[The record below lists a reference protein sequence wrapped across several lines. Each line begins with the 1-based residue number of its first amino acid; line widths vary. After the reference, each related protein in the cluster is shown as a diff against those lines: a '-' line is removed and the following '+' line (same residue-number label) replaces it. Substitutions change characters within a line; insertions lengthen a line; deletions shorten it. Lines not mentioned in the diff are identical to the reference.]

1 MTIGKLPSEKDT
13 IALLSTICN
22 VLYGCCVWFGFMFLR
37 RDYMLLGTLLT
48 LYIGPAIILVLMGTI
63 GVTLVAFAV
72 YPVTS
77 VFVIWFFF
85 FLTSQ
90 MAQALGMYLGL
101 DSDND
106 GDVDFLDLLHWM
118 ASTRVG
124 RFLGMPVLYKMLN
137 RLSCDPFHEIHKRLD
152 RINERIAELSP
163 YNSPTHQKPTSQT
176 SNNSPTNHK
185 PTSQT
190 SNISPTKHKSTSQA
204 LKSV

>member
-1 MTIGKLPSEKDT
+1 MVRLHVSAERLHAVGHAANSVYWPCHYLGADGNNRSDACGLCCLSRHIGL
-13 IALLSTICN
+13 C
-22 VLYGCCVWFGFMFLR
+22 Y
-37 RDYMLLGTLLT
+37 
-48 LYIGPAIILVLMGTI
+48 LVL
-63 GVTLVAFAV
+63 
-72 YPVTS
+72 
-77 VFVIWFFF
+77 F

-152 RINERIAELSP
+152 RIIERIAELSP

-176 SNNSPTNHK
+176 SNNSPINHK
-185 PTSQT
+185 STSQT